1 MRLLEQLSE
10 WRPTEIAQ
18 NSEYPLCACIEELWV
33 MLYENGYI
41 EIGDIVLTHAWL
53 KSLIYAG
60 YKFPSLSTSHVTIL
74 NKNIMKKPSIIA
86 PIGRNNSNAEV
97 ANMTI
102 IVKNLPTLKHLSNI
116 SAEKINCLSNGTEK
130 KITRRQIK
138 KKLRL

>member
-33 MLYENGYI
+33 MLYEHGYI

-60 YKFPSLSTSHVTIL
+60 YKFPSLSTSHITTL
-74 NKNIMKKPSIIA
+74 KKNILKNPSTIA
-86 PIGRNNSNAEV
+86 PIGRNNSNTEV

-102 IVKNLPTLKHLSNI
+102 IVKKSPTLKHFPNISTEKTNSLSND
-116 SAEKINCLSNGTEK
+116 TET
-130 KITRRQIK
+130 KITRRQIQK
-138 KKLRL
+138 KMRL